1 MRGPS
6 IRPFRT
12 HSLDY
17 NHFASLDTV
26 TVELVELRSSH
37 WTISIPTYFQFSTTP
52 LPPHAVASIWVVS
65 YFGLLRDDLLCTD
78 STFVEDLLGA
88 RERSLL
94 STGYGL
100 QNGDRIG
107 KDKLQGVEMVYRE
120 LFGLLRVL
128 LFRAENRVRTL
139 LE

>member
-1 MRGPS
+1 M
-6 IRPFRT
+6 
-12 HSLDY
+12 
-17 NHFASLDTV
+17 
-26 TVELVELRSSH
+26 
-37 WTISIPTYFQFSTTP
+37 
-52 LPPHAVASIWVVS
+52 
-65 YFGLLRDDLLCTD
+65 
-78 STFVEDLLGA
+78 EDLLGA

>member
-1 MRGPS
+1 M
-6 IRPFRT
+6 
-12 HSLDY
+12 
-17 NHFASLDTV
+17 
-26 TVELVELRSSH
+26 
-37 WTISIPTYFQFSTTP
+37 
-52 LPPHAVASIWVVS
+52 
-65 YFGLLRDDLLCTD
+65 
-78 STFVEDLLGA
+78 EDLLRA

>member
-1 MRGPS
+1 
-6 IRPFRT
+6 
-12 HSLDY
+12 
-17 NHFASLDTV
+17 
-26 TVELVELRSSH
+26 
-37 WTISIPTYFQFSTTP
+37 
-52 LPPHAVASIWVVS
+52 VVS